1 MRVRSST
8 INVNWGSNDV
18 FYFPSPREIWE
29 SIYGQLFRCS
39 TLNWKLSLLLLL
51 LGSALSPSSFPFM
64 KMTINVWKSTL
75 VILLM
80 WRQNLEHW
88 MLNTN
93 GLEWINQFNF
103 QLKWKFKML
112 LAHLITVHFIKLS
125 HSIHMLSIQIDTLSH
140 SIHILSIQIDT
151 MSHSIHINYQIDTF
165 KALNH
170 LFSIKLSFFASH
182 IKQDFRTFYRCCPVI
197 RYSRK

>member
-112 LAHLITVHFIKLS
+112 LVYLITVHFTELS
-125 HSIHMLSIQIDTLSH
+125 HSIYMLSIQIDTLSH
-140 SIHILSIQIDT
+140 SIHMLSIQFDT
-151 MSHSIHINYQIDTF
+151 LSHSIRM
-165 KALNH
+165 L
-170 LFSIKLSFFASH
+170 SI
-182 IKQDFRTFYRCCPVI
+182 
-197 RYSRK
+197 

>member
-112 LAHLITVHFIKLS
+112 LAHLITIRVILQNWVIPFTYWAFKLILWVTPFIFWAFKLILWVIPISFWAFKLILWVIPFTCCTFILVLLS
-125 HSIHMLSIQIDTLSH
+125 HSIYMLSI
-140 SIHILSIQIDT
+140 
-151 MSHSIHINYQIDTF
+151 
-165 KALNH
+165 
-170 LFSIKLSFFASH
+170 
-182 IKQDFRTFYRCCPVI
+182 
-197 RYSRK
+197 